1 MIFLAL
7 LLTINFGC
15 SSNDP
20 EMPMEDL
27 DFRQEMRDFVIDIST
42 YSHSLAPNFIIIPQ
56 NGIALIT
63 SHGEPEDPRATA
75 YLKAI
80 DANAQEDLLYGYE
93 DDDKRTPVD
102 VTKELKSLLDISYAE
117 NKKIL
122 VVDYCWTSSK
132 VIKSYAE
139 NNDSNYISFAAPSR
153 ELDKI
158 PDTNTT
164 LNNENSSNITSLKMA
179 KNFLYLLN
187 YDQFSTK
194 NQLLT
199 ALSKTNYDLLILD
212 AYYNEEIFTKEDVQQ
227 LKTKQNGG
235 SRLVISYMSIGEA
248 ESYRYYWDST
258 WKKNTPDWLSNENP
272 EWEGNYKVKYWNKD
286 WQNIIYGAESSYTD
300 KIIKCGFDGVYLDII
315 DAYEYYE

>member
-7 LLTINFGC
+7 LLSINFGC

-20 EMPMEDL
+20 DMQLEDL

-42 YSHSLAPNFIIIPQ
+42 YSHGLDPNFMIIPQ
-56 NGIALIT
+56 NGITLIT
-63 SHGEPEDPRATA
+63 SKGEPEDPRATA

-199 ALSKTNYDLLILD
+199 ALSRTNYDLLILD
-212 AYYNEEIFTKEDVQQ
+212 AYYNEEIFTKEDIQQ

-248 ESYRYYWDST
+248 ESYRYYWDSN

-286 WQNIIYGAESSYTD
+286 WQNIIFGAESSYTD
-300 KIIKCGFDGVYLDII
+300 KIITSGFNGVYLDII